1 MGGPVNDIAIKPQ
14 SLAAQICT
22 ELLEY
27 AATMPTNAAIGPT
40 TFTRMELRERILAF
54 EVEAFAAA
62 AAGELETCDMA
73 TTFPVRHI
81 FAPGA
86 VAREMSL
93 PALHWA
99 IGKIHRH
106 PHLSFITKGRIAVLT
121 EEGPT
126 VFEAPYT
133 FVSTPGCKRVVLAL
147 SDTIWTTVHI
157 TNETDLDKIEEAV
170 IAKNYDEFN
179 VFELTAEPKEKLP

>member
-1 MGGPVNDIAIKPQ
+1 MGADIA
-14 SLAAQICT
+14 LAQEICT

-27 AATMPTNAAIGPT
+27 AASLPGNAVVGPT
-40 TFTRMELRERILAF
+40 TFTRSELRARILAF
-54 EVEAFAAA
+54 EREAFSAEASGA
-62 AAGELETCDMA
+62 LQTCDMD

-81 FAPGA
+81 YAPGA

-106 PHLSFITKGRIAVLT
+106 AHLSFITKGRIAVLT
-121 EEGPT
+121 EDGPV
-126 VFEAPYT
+126 VFTAPYT

-147 SDTIWTTVHI
+147 EDTIWTTVHI
-157 TNETDLDKIEEAV
+157 TNETDLDKIEDEV
-170 IAKNYDEFN
+170 IAKNYDEFSAL
-179 VFELTAEPKEKLP
+179 ELTVESQGEAP